1 MIIMENL
8 SFFFSL
14 NVKEKSIFGITNNLV
29 TFNRIQ
35 FIKNLFVLHVI
46 VEKNAMVKNKKK
58 NDESCII

>member
-1 MIIMENL
+1 ML
-8 SFFFSL
+8 R
-14 NVKEKSIFGITNNLV
+14 KKSIFGITNNLV